1 MKEATTN
8 LSATEITQ
16 LTGLIVGEGFKR
28 MANKTETVKRFVNVL
43 EANATGDI
51 LQIAKEILGEADF
64 NHASKRLASFLS
76 VNKLAK
82 TKEDETKPIEKERK
96 EKMTQDQTQAK
107 SGRSRGRPSAF
118 TGRRLTATMD
128 HNPRKENTF
137 GHRSYQIL
145 LENPGITFEE
155 FRDLGGRANDLQYDY
170 VRDRVEVSEVEEA
183 SEGDEDSEGDEE

>member
-1 MKEATTN
+1 MEEATTN

-82 TKEDETKPIEKERK
+82 TKEDETKPIEK
-96 EKMTQDQTQAK
+96 
-107 SGRSRGRPSAF
+107 GRSRGRPSAF

-170 VRDRVEVSEVEEA
+170 VRDRVEVSEVEEV

>member
-1 MKEATTN
+1 MEEATTN

-137 GHRSYQIL
+137 GQGEVCSALRSAT
-145 LENPGITFEE
+145 NA
-155 FRDLGGRANDLQYDY
+155 RRAKALAQ
-170 VRDRVEVSEVEEA
+170 VWEP
-183 SEGDEDSEGDEE
+183 